1 MTKQTVANI
10 PEKKIK
16 AVEELTDLIKEKK
29 TILIAD
35 ISNIPGSQFQQISK
49 KLRGKAIVKVPKKN
63 LLKRALEKAKK
74 GKSVELVESFSG
86 ANALLFSDLDSFELA
101 GDLIK
106 KRSPAKAKVGQIAP
120 TDIEVPEGE
129 TDLVPGPA
137 ISELGA
143 LGIQIQIQAGKIHIK
158 EPKVVAKEGQE
169 ITQGAADI
177 LSKLNILPFSIGF
190 TPLMAYDEKD
200 EAIYTEIN
208 IDTESAVEELKD
220 AYARS
225 LGFAVSMG
233 YTTQETTPLMV
244 QKAASHEK
252 RLISV
257 ITGEPEVVAE
267 AEPEPAEDAPAEE
280 TKQEEK
286 KEEANSDFAASFF

>member
-1 MTKQTVANI
+1 MTKKAVANI
-10 PEKKIK
+10 PEKKLK
-16 AVEELTDLIKEKK
+16 AVEELTNLIKEKR
-29 TILIAD
+29 TVLVAD

-49 KLRGKAIVKVPKKN
+49 KLRGKAVVKVPKKN
-63 LLKRALEKAKK
+63 LLKRALEKANK
-74 GKSVELVESFSG
+74 GKSVELADNFSG

-120 TDIEVPEGE
+120 TNIEVPEGE

-158 EPKVVAKEGQE
+158 EPKVVAKEGE
-169 ITQGAADI
+169 AISQGAADI

-190 TPLMAYDEKD
+190 TPLSAYDDKD
-200 EAIYTEIN
+200 GVVYNEIK
-208 IDTESAVEELKD
+208 IDTELTIEELKD
-220 AYARS
+220 SFARS
-225 LGFAVSMG
+225 LGFAVNLG

-257 ITGEPEVVAE
+257 ITGEPEVVAQ
-267 AEPEPAEDAPAEE
+267 AEPAEDAPAEE

-286 KEEANSDFAASFF
+286 KEEVKTDFAASFF